1 MRKIFVA
8 FALSLLLPAAT
19 PAQDNESRGRYFYKK
34 EYVPAALPLFEESR
48 AMLPSPVWDKN
59 PEWVRLYWKAWDI
72 AFSSLRQPPAGSP
85 LVANWID
92 EGLFLPIR
100 SMQYQCCCSKG
111 DYGAIL
117 NEQALAVS

>member
-59 PEWVRLYWKAWDI
+59 PEWVRLYWKAWEI
-72 AFSSLRQPPAGSP
+72 AFSNLRQPPAGSP

-92 EGLFLPIR
+92 EGLSPQVFQWLFFQPIPPHKE
-100 SMQYQCCCSKG
+100 Y
-111 DYGAIL
+111 
-117 NEQALAVS
+117 AVSVLLLQG